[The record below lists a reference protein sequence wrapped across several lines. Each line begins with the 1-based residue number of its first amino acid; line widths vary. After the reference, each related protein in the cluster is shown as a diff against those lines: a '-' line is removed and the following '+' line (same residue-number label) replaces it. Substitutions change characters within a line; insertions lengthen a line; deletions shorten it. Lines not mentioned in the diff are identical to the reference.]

1 MLGPFHRRLGQLFCA
16 GCIMALVI
24 LPARGESAST
34 SGSAAKKTTASVKS
48 STNHKVV
55 HKKKTSRKK
64 SRRVASWRR
73 GQQIIQPERAQ
84 AIQEA
89 LVRQHYLKTESGVW
103 DSNTQAAMQRYQAD
117 HGWQTKT
124 TPDARALISL
134 GLGPDHDHL
143 LNPESAMTSGPGKI
157 SGSSTSASVKADAAK
172 SNSAV
177 VPASVPATLQPA
189 SPATDTPSSDIPS
202 TDTPAIPASEQ

>member
-1 MLGPFHRRLGQLFCA
+1 MLGPLRTRLGKFLCA
-16 GCIMALVI
+16 SCIVSLVI
-24 LPARGESAST
+24 LPARGDSSSASA
-34 SGSAAKKTTASVKS
+34 SATKKPAASAKS
-48 STNHKVV
+48 STHHTAV

-73 GQQIIQPERAQ
+73 GQQTIQTERAQ
-84 AIQEA
+84 EIQEA
-89 LVRQHYLKTESGVW
+89 LVRQHYLKTETGVW

-143 LNPESAMTSGPGKI
+143 LNPESAMTSGPAKTAVSNKAVVGK
-157 SGSSTSASVKADAAK
+157 T
-172 SNSAV
+172 NSAV
-177 VPASVPATLQPA
+177 TPASVPANSQPA
-189 SPATDTPSSDIPS
+189 TPATDAPSSDAPS

>member
-1 MLGPFHRRLGQLFCA
+1 
-16 GCIMALVI
+16 V
-24 LPARGESAST
+24 
-34 SGSAAKKTTASVKS
+34 SGSAIKKPVAASAKS
-48 STNHKVV
+48 SSSTQHSAV

-73 GQQIIQPERAQ
+73 GQQTIQPERAQ

-89 LVRQHYLKTESGVW
+89 LVRQHYLKAESGVW
-103 DSNTQAAMQRYQAD
+103 DNNTQAAMQRYQAD

-143 LNPESAMTSGPGKI
+143 LNPESAMTSGPNKI
-157 SGSSTSASVKADAAK
+157 SSDK
-172 SNSAV
+172 SAV
-177 VPASVPATLQPA
+177 GKTNSSAITPAATPASL
-189 SPATDTPSSDIPS
+189 PATDAPSSDAPS
-202 TDTPAIPASEQ
+202 TDTPSIPASEQ

>member
-1 MLGPFHRRLGQLFCA
+1 MA
-16 GCIMALVI
+16 ALVI
-24 LPARGESAST
+24 LPAHADSNSASAN
-34 SGSAAKKTTASVKS
+34 AAKKPTASVKS
-48 STNHKVV
+48 SMHHKVV
-55 HKKKTSRKK
+55 HKKKSSRKK

-84 AIQEA
+84 EIQEA

-103 DSNTQAAMQRYQAD
+103 DSNTQTAMQRYQAD

-143 LNPESAMTSGPGKI
+143 LNPESAMTSGPAKI
-157 SGSSTSASVKADAAK
+157 SPSNKADLGKTNSVVTPTSAPT
-172 SNSAV
+172 N
-177 VPASVPATLQPA
+177 LQPSA
-189 SPATDTPSSDIPS
+189 PTTDVPSTDTPS
-202 TDTPAIPASEQ
+202 TDTPAIPATEQ

>member
-1 MLGPFHRRLGQLFCA
+1 MLGALCTRLGKFLCA
-16 GCIMALVI
+16 SCIVALVI
-24 LPARGESAST
+24 SPARGESGSA
-34 SGSAAKKTTASVKS
+34 SGSSAKKSTAVSAKS
-48 STNHKVV
+48 STHHKTA

-73 GQQIIQPERAQ
+73 GQQTIQPERAQ
-84 AIQEA
+84 EIQEA
-89 LVRQHYLKTESGVW
+89 LVRQHYLKAESGVW

-143 LNPESAMTSGPGKI
+143 LNPESAMTSGPNK
-157 SGSSTSASVKADAAK
+157 TSASGKADVSKTNPSAVAPANIPANVQPP
-172 SNSAV
+172 NSATD
-177 VPASVPATLQPA
+177 A
-189 SPATDTPSSDIPS
+189 PATDAPS
-202 TDTPAIPASEQ
+202 TETSPIPASEQ

>member
-1 MLGPFHRRLGQLFCA
+1 MLGALRTRLGKFLCA
-16 GCIMALVI
+16 SCLVSLVI
-24 LPARGESAST
+24 LPARGDSGST
-34 SGSAAKKTTASVKS
+34 SGSATTKKPAASAKS
-48 STNHKVV
+48 STHHTAV

-73 GQQIIQPERAQ
+73 GQQTIQTERAQ
-84 AIQEA
+84 EIQEA

-143 LNPESAMTSGPGKI
+143 LNPESAMTSGPNKI
-157 SGSSTSASVKADAAK
+157 SGSNISGTDKAVVGK
-172 SNSAV
+172 SNSSAIA
-177 VPASVPATLQPA
+177 PASVPANAEPSA
-189 SPATDTPSSDIPS
+189 PVTDAPS
-202 TDTPAIPASEQ
+202 TDAPAIPATEQ

>member
-1 MLGPFHRRLGQLFCA
+1 MLGPLRTRLGKLLGA
-16 GCIMALVI
+16 SCIAALMI
-24 LPARGESAST
+24 LPARADSASVSAST
-34 SGSAAKKTTASVKS
+34 AKKPAAATVKS
-48 STNHKVV
+48 STHHKVV
-55 HKKKTSRKK
+55 HKKKSSRKK

-84 AIQEA
+84 EIQEA

-143 LNPESAMTSGPGKI
+143 LNPESAMTSGPAKI
-157 SGSSTSASVKADAAK
+157 SPSNKADLGKTNSVVTPTSAPT
-172 SNSAV
+172 N
-177 VPASVPATLQPA
+177 LQPTA
-189 SPATDTPSSDIPS
+189 PTTDAPSTDTPS
-202 TDTPAIPASEQ
+202 TDTPAIPATEQ